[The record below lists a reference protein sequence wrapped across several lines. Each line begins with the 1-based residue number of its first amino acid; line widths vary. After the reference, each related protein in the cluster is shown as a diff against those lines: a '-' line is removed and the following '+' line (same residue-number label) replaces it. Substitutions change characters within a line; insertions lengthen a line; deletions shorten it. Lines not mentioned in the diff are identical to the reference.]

1 MGWIM
6 RRTEPP
12 HMRMMPRGFT
22 LAESLIASVVLAVS
36 VLAVGGV
43 LAAASQQNSQSQQK
57 FTALSLAGEL
67 MEEIIAQPVLNPQT
81 GVATRERAASQ
92 LNRATYTHIG
102 DYDGYTDA
110 TDAMTDRQGSAI
122 PFYSGKY
129 TRSVAVTCY
138 SLPEGAVGSPITWT
152 VPSASAP
159 ANAALVTVTV
169 TAPDQQTVTI
179 SRLSTRY
186 TLNGQ

>member
-1 MGWIM
+1 M
-6 RRTEPP
+6 RRIEPC
-12 HMRMMPRGFT
+12 RGGIGARGFT
-22 LAESLIASVVLAVS
+22 LAESLIAAVVLAIC

-43 LAAASQQNSQSQQK
+43 LAAASQQASQSQQK
-57 FTALSLAGEL
+57 FTSLSLAREL
-67 MEEIIAQPVLNPQT
+67 MEEIIAQPVLNPKT
-81 GVATRERAASQ
+81 GVATRERASSQ

-122 PFYSGKY
+122 TFYSGKY

-138 SLPEGAVGSPITWT
+138 TLPEGAVGSPITWT
-152 VPSASAP
+152 VPSSSAP

-169 TAPDQQTVTI
+169 TAPDQQAVKI

-186 TLNGQ
+186 SLTGQ